1 MMELSQEQKDYLK
14 ECYQIDADTCDVDF
28 LCNFLMNEIER
39 KKKLIELDEKKL
51 AIMKQSNEELRKLLI
66 DKHS

>member
-39 KKKLIELDEKKL
+39 KKKLIELDEKK
-51 AIMKQSNEELRKLLI
+51 QSNEELRKLLI